1 MTPDDF
7 KRRTKAFALRGIRL
21 AEALPKSMTAQVVAK
36 QLLRCTTSVGANY
49 RAACR
54 AKSRADFIAKMR
66 IVEEECDES
75 LYWMELL
82 VESGHVESG
91 RLEDLKKEADEILS
105 LVVASIRTARSR
117 KQSPIPNPQSPIPN
131 CGKDGHMKAAVF
143 HGKDVGLK
151 IEDIPVPQIGAGQ
164 ILVKVAAC
172 GACHT
177 DLHYIDHGVPTFKKP
192 PIVLGHEASGTVEE
206 VGAEVTNVTKG
217 QRVLIPAVLTCG
229 RCMFCRMGRENICA
243 EMKMLGNHF
252 DGAYAE
258 YVAVPA
264 KDVLDLPESIP
275 LAEASIIADAISTPY
290 HAVKNRARV
299 QPGDRVV
306 VFGCGGVGIN
316 AVQLAAAVGAYVIA
330 VDINERKLEWAAE
343 FGAAKTINAG
353 QVERVSKEIKKLTGG
368 GADIAMEVIGNP
380 RTIEEA
386 FECVR
391 VGGRLCVVG
400 YTHEAISVVAGK
412 IMFKEIEV
420 VGSLGCRP
428 VDYVPLMR
436 MVEQGRIDLK
446 RLVTH
451 RFSLDEIGQAFEVMK
466 EGLSLRSI
474 VVP

>member
-1 MTPDDF
+1 
-7 KRRTKAFALRGIRL
+7 
-21 AEALPKSMTAQVVAK
+21 
-36 QLLRCTTSVGANY
+36 
-49 RAACR
+49 
-54 AKSRADFIAKMR
+54 
-66 IVEEECDES
+66 
-75 LYWMELL
+75 
-82 VESGHVESG
+82 
-91 RLEDLKKEADEILS
+91 
-105 LVVASIRTARSR
+105 
-117 KQSPIPNPQSPIPN
+117 
-131 CGKDGHMKAAVF
+131 MKAAVF
-143 HGKDVGLK
+143 HGTGQGLK
-151 IEDIPVPQIGAGQ
+151 VEDIPVPQVTEDQ

-192 PIVLGHEASGTVEE
+192 PIVLGHETSGVVEE
-206 VGAEVTNVTKG
+206 VGGNVTNVKKG

-229 RCMFCRMGRENICA
+229 KCLACRQGRENICYD
-243 EMKMLGNHF
+243 MKMLGNHF

-275 LAEASIIADAISTPY
+275 LEEASIIADAISTPY

-299 QPGDRVV
+299 QPGDMVV

-316 AVQLAAAVGAYVIA
+316 AVQLASAVGGYVIA
-330 VDINERKLEWAAE
+330 VDINERKLEWAAQ
-343 FGAAKTINAG
+343 FGAAKTINASK
-353 QVERVSKEIKKLTGG
+353 VERVSKEVKKLTGG

-380 RTIEEA
+380 QTIEEA

-400 YTHEAISVVAGK
+400 YTHEKIAVVAGK
-412 IMFKEIEV
+412 IMFKELEI

-428 VDYVPLMR
+428 VDYVPLIR
-436 MVEQGRIDLK
+436 MVEQGKIDLK

-451 RFSLDEIGQAFEVMK
+451 RFSLEEIGKAFEVMK

-474 VVP
+474 VLP

>member
-1 MTPDDF
+1 
-7 KRRTKAFALRGIRL
+7 
-21 AEALPKSMTAQVVAK
+21 
-36 QLLRCTTSVGANY
+36 
-49 RAACR
+49 
-54 AKSRADFIAKMR
+54 
-66 IVEEECDES
+66 
-75 LYWMELL
+75 
-82 VESGHVESG
+82 
-91 RLEDLKKEADEILS
+91 
-105 LVVASIRTARSR
+105 
-117 KQSPIPNPQSPIPN
+117 
-131 CGKDGHMKAAVF
+131 MKAAVF
-143 HGKDVGLK
+143 HGTGKGLK
-151 IEDIPVPQIGAGQ
+151 VEDIPVPQVTEDQ

-192 PIVLGHEASGTVEE
+192 PIVLGHETSGVVEE
-206 VGAEVTNVTKG
+206 VGGNVTNVKKG

-229 RCMFCRMGRENICA
+229 KCLACRQGRENICYD
-243 EMKMLGNHF
+243 MKMLGNHF

-275 LAEASIIADAISTPY
+275 LEEASIIADAISTPY

-299 QPGDRVV
+299 QPGDMVV

-316 AVQLAAAVGAYVIA
+316 AVQLASAVGGYVIA
-330 VDINERKLEWAAE
+330 VDINERKLEWAAQ
-343 FGAAKTINAG
+343 FGAAKTINASK
-353 QVERVSKEIKKLTGG
+353 VERVSKEVKKLTGG

-380 RTIEEA
+380 QTIEEA

-400 YTHEAISVVAGK
+400 YTHEKIAVVAGK
-412 IMFKEIEV
+412 IMFKELEI

-428 VDYVPLMR
+428 VDYVPLIR
-436 MVEQGRIDLK
+436 MVEQGKIDLK

-451 RFSLDEIGQAFEVMK
+451 RFSLEEIGKAFEVMK

-474 VVP
+474 VLP